1 MRRLSALCLLCALPA
16 LAACGGSD
24 KEPTPAAN
32 PAPPAQPQTF
42 PRGKTLAEIRAGIPE
57 GPTLAPS
64 VGVLRPGVNRFG
76 FALFDQA
83 RKQMTGA
90 SVVLYIASA
99 TGANARGPYPV
110 RSESLAVDSKFASK
124 TTAQDPDAPKAVYV
138 ADLPFGRAHKQTVMA
153 VARLDGRL
161 VASTEL
167 PILLGAPGPPA
178 VGARAVRVSTPTSPP
193 EKMESIETRVPA
205 DTMHGVDFADV
216 LGRRPVLLV
225 FSTPALCQT
234 RVCAPVVDAA
244 EQLKATYGSR
254 MAFIHMEIYKDNK
267 VENGLR
273 PEVAAWG
280 LRSEPWVFAIDRRGR
295 IVERFEGPVSAR
307 EMQQAIERTLGT

>member
-1 MRRLSALCLLCALPA
+1 MRQLSAVCLLSALLALP
-16 LAACGGSD
+16 ACGGSD
-24 KEPTPAAN
+24 KDPTPAAD
-32 PAPPAQPQTF
+32 PGPPAQPQTF

-57 GPTLAPS
+57 GPILAPS

-76 FALFDQA
+76 FALFDRA

-90 SVVLYIASA
+90 SVALYLASA
-99 TGANARGPYPV
+99 TGADARGPYPV
-110 RSESLAVDSKFASK
+110 CSESLAVDPRFASK
-124 TTAQDPDAPKAVYV
+124 TTTQDADAPKAVYV
-138 ADLPFGRAHKQTVMA
+138 AELPLGRARKQTVMA

-167 PILLGAPGPPA
+167 PVLLGAPGPPP
-178 VGARAVRVSTPTSPP
+178 VGARAVKVNTPTSPP
-193 EKMESIETRVPA
+193 QPVESIETRTPP

-216 LGRRPVLLV
+216 VGRKPVLLV

-234 RVCAPVVDAA
+234 RVCAPVVDEA

-254 MAFIHMEIYKDNK
+254 MAFIHMEIYKGNK
-267 VENGLR
+267 LENGLR

-307 EMQQAIERTLGT
+307 EMQQAIERTLRS